1 LACVGYRG
9 FSNYKGLFVLQKTFF
24 FFKKSYFLLCER
36 FLNDDNNKII
46 KIDVINKAGDYIYDD
61 NLIAV
66 MIVIFMIMI
75 LIVLIDNGNG
85 RIMMVVIVITLA
97 KK

>member
-1 LACVGYRG
+1 
-9 FSNYKGLFVLQKTFF
+9 LQKTFF
-24 FFKKSYFLLCER
+24 FFLSYFLLCER

-75 LIVLIDNGNG
+75 LIVLIDNGNS

>member
-1 LACVGYRG
+1 
-9 FSNYKGLFVLQKTFF
+9 
-24 FFKKSYFLLCER
+24 
-36 FLNDDNNKII
+36 LNDDNNKII

-75 LIVLIDNGNG
+75 LIVLIDNGNS